1 MRGKSGTRKRKTIM
15 KSTLMYSL
23 RLLRR
28 DIRAG
33 ELRVLF
39 IAVAI
44 AVASV
49 TSVGFFTDRIQQT
62 LRQQA
67 NELLAADLVVSA
79 DHPLP
84 ASFTDPA
91 VLQSLQTVNAIQFR
105 SMALAGEQSQLTEIK
120 AVGAQYPLRGQ
131 LRLYEAEREVE
142 RQGAPARGEVWVE
155 SDVLRRLQIEPGA
168 RVRLG
173 TREFTVTGVIAYEPD
188 RGGNMFNIAPRVLM
202 NIDDLPE
209 TGLLQE
215 GSRAQYLLLVA
226 GESKAV
232 TKYRAAIEP
241 KLQRGERVVDVT
253 DARQEVSVALER
265 AQRFLRLAALVS
277 VLLAGVAVA
286 MATRRHVER
295 QLDSC
300 AIMRCVGASQSFI
313 TRVYLTE
320 SVVLGLVASVVGC
333 VLGYLAHAAL
343 VDILG
348 KLVVDKLSAPGPTPI
363 FSGVLTGLVTLLVF
377 AFPPILHLRR
387 VPTLR
392 VLRRDLG
399 TLPAPAFSAYSI
411 GIVAMS
417 ALLFW
422 QAGDTKLGLY
432 VIGGVAGTVLALWFF
447 AVLLV
452 RALGL
457 MRRGAGVSWRFGV
470 MNVARRARGS
480 IAQIL
485 ALGVGLMALLL
496 LTIVKGDLLRAWEG
510 RLPADTPNRF
520 VINIQPDQ
528 VAPIE
533 AFFAENRL
541 TAPPMLPM
549 VRGRLAAINDT
560 PVVPSTYEDER
571 SKRLAEREFNLSW
584 AANIRR
590 DDNELIMGQWWD
602 EQHRGAPL
610 LSVEEG
616 IAKALGVDVGD
627 RMTFNIA
634 GEDFSA
640 VVSNLRKV
648 QWDSFRVNFFV
659 VATPGA
665 LEDFPASYITSFYLP
680 SERQAV
686 LNALLRE
693 FPNLTL
699 IDVSAIMTKV
709 RDIILRVT
717 QAVEYVFIFTLLAG
731 LMVLYAAIAA
741 TQDERL
747 RESAMLRTLGA
758 TRGQLAGGVF
768 AEFIV
773 VGVLAGTIAAIAASI
788 LGYFLAERLL
798 NVPFTWNAAL
808 WVIGVAGGGLGVGVA
823 GYLGTRATLNRP
835 PLPTL
840 RGLTN

>member
-1 MRGKSGTRKRKTIM
+1 MPNNKTF
-15 KSTLMYSL
+15 LYSL

-39 IAVAI
+39 LAIAI

-84 ASFTDPA
+84 DAFAASATLGTLRTTD
-91 VLQSLQTVNAIQFR
+91 AIQFR

-120 AVGAQYPLRGQ
+120 AVGALYPLRGK
-131 LRLYEAEREVE
+131 LRLYQGAQEVD
-142 RQGAPARGEVWVE
+142 RAGAPARGEVWVE
-155 SDVLRRLQIEPGA
+155 PDVLRRLQIETGA
-168 RVRLG
+168 RVQLG
-173 TREFTVTGVIAYEPD
+173 TREFAVTEVIAYEPD

-202 NIDDLPE
+202 NIDDLPD

-215 GSRAQYLLLVA
+215 GSRAQYQLLVA
-226 GESKAV
+226 GDQKQV
-232 TKYRAAIEP
+232 KKYRATIEP

-253 DARQEVSVALER
+253 DARQEVSVALDR

-320 SVVLGLVASVVGC
+320 SIVLGLVASLAGC
-333 VLGYLAHAAL
+333 ALGYVAHAAL

-348 KLVVDKLSAPGPTPI
+348 RLVVDNLSAPGPLPVV
-363 FSGVLTGLVTLLVF
+363 SGVLTGLITLLVF

-392 VLRRDLG
+392 VLRRDMG
-399 TLPAPAFSAYSI
+399 ALPAPAFSAYAV

-417 ALLFW
+417 GLLFW
-422 QAGDTKLGLY
+422 QAGDVKLGAY
-432 VIGGVAGTVLALWFF
+432 VIGGVVGTVLALWLF
-447 AVLLV
+447 AMLLV

-470 MNVARRARGS
+470 MNVARRARSS

-528 VAPIE
+528 VAQIE
-533 AFFAENRL
+533 AFFAANQL
-541 TAPPMLPM
+541 AAPSLLPM
-549 VRGRLAAINDT
+549 VRGRLAELNEQ
-560 PVVPSTYEDER
+560 PVVPAMFEDER

-584 AANIRR
+584 AAQLER
-590 DDNELIMGQWWD
+590 DDNQLVAGKLWD
-602 EQHRGAPL
+602 ENYGGAPQ

-616 IAKALGVDVGD
+616 IARALGIGVGD
-627 RMTFNIA
+627 RMTYNIA
-634 GEDFSA
+634 GDEFTAPVTS
-640 VVSNLRKV
+640 LRKV
-648 QWDSFRVNFFV
+648 QWDSFRANFFV
-659 VATPGA
+659 VASPGA
-665 LEDFPASYITSFYLP
+665 LEKFPASYITSFFLP
-680 SERQAV
+680 PERQPV
-686 LNALLRE
+686 LNELLRE

-709 RDIILRVT
+709 RDIITRVT
-717 QAVEYVFIFTLLAG
+717 RAIEYVFIFTLLAG

-758 TRGQLAGGVF
+758 TRGQLTSGVL
-768 AEFIV
+768 AEFLV
-773 VGVLAGTIAAIAASI
+773 VGALAGTIAAIAASI
-788 LGYFLAERLL
+788 LGFFLAERLL
-798 NVPFTWNAAL
+798 NVPFNLNASL
-808 WVIGVAGGGLGVGVA
+808 WLIGIVGGGLGIGLA
-823 GYLGTRATLNRP
+823 GFLGTRATLNRP

-840 RGLTN
+840 RGLTH

>member
-1 MRGKSGTRKRKTIM
+1 MTGTLRYAI
-15 KSTLMYSL
+15 

-39 IAVAI
+39 VAIAI

-84 ASFTDPA
+84 ATFTDSA
-91 VLQSLQTVNAIQFR
+91 VLKALQTVNAIQFR

-120 AVGAQYPLRGQ
+120 AVSALYPLRGQ
-131 LRLYEAEREVE
+131 LKLYEGTKEVPHN
-142 RQGAPARGEVWVE
+142 GAPPRGEVWVE
-155 SDVLRRLQIEPGA
+155 PDVLRRLQIEPGA
-168 RVRLG
+168 RLQLG
-173 TREFTVTGVIAYEPD
+173 TREFVVSGVIAYEPD

-202 NIDDLPE
+202 NFDDLPD

-215 GSRAQYLLLVA
+215 GSRAQYQLLVA
-226 GESKAV
+226 GEQNVVAKYRKAV
-232 TKYRAAIEP
+232 EP
-241 KLQRGERVVDVT
+241 QLQRGERVVDVT

-313 TRVYLTE
+313 TRVYLGE
-320 SVVLGLVASVVGC
+320 SIILGLIASAAGC
-333 VLGYLAHAAL
+333 VLGYVAHAAL

-348 KLVVDKLSAPGPTPI
+348 KLVVDKLSAPGPAPV
-363 FSGVLTGLVTLLVF
+363 FSGVMTGLITLLVF

-422 QAGDTKLGLY
+422 QAGDTKLGSY
-432 VIGGVAGTVLALWFF
+432 VIAGVAGTVIVLWLF
-447 AVLLV
+447 AMLLV
-452 RALGL
+452 RALGV
-457 MRRGAGVSWRFGV
+457 MRRGAGISWRFGIL
-470 MNVARRARGS
+470 NVARRARSS

-528 VAPIE
+528 IGAVE
-533 AFFAENRL
+533 AFFAANQLE
-541 TAPPMLPM
+541 PPQILPM
-549 VRGRLAAINDT
+549 VRGRYAALNGKD
-560 PVVPSTYEDER
+560 VSTSEFPDDR
-571 SKRLAEREFNLSW
+571 ARRLAEREFNLSW
-584 AANIRR
+584 TAELQR
-590 DDNELIMGQWWD
+590 DDNELVAGKLWPENYSGDPQ
-602 EQHRGAPL
+602 

-616 IAKALGVDVGD
+616 IAKALGVNVGD
-627 RMTFNIA
+627 TMTFNIA
-634 GEDFSA
+634 GDDFTAPVTS
-640 VVSNLRKV
+640 LRKV
-648 QWDSFRVNFFV
+648 QWDSFRANFFV

-665 LEDFPASYITSFYLP
+665 LEKFPASYITSFYLP
-680 SERQAV
+680 PERQPV
-686 LNALLRE
+686 LNTLLRD

-709 RDIILRVT
+709 RDIIARVT

-758 TRGQLAGGVF
+758 TRGQLVGGVL

-773 VGVLAGTIAAIAASI
+773 VGVIAGTIASVAASI
-788 LGYFLAERLL
+788 LGYFLADRLL
-798 NVPFTWNAAL
+798 HVPFHWSASL
-808 WVIGVAGGGLGVGVA
+808 WLIGIVGGGLGIGWA
-823 GYLGTRATLNRP
+823 GYLGTRTTLNKP

-840 RGLTN
+840 RGLAN

>member
-1 MRGKSGTRKRKTIM
+1 M
-15 KSTLMYSL
+15 KSTLLYSL

-39 IAVAI
+39 VAIAI

-84 ASFTDPA
+84 AGFTDPA

-120 AVGAQYPLRGQ
+120 AVGALYPLRGQ
-131 LRLYEAEREVE
+131 LRLFDGGREVA
-142 RQGAPARGEVWVE
+142 RQGAPAPGEVWVE
-155 SDVLRRLQIEPGA
+155 PDVLRRLQIDVGA
-168 RVRLG
+168 TVQLG
-173 TREFTVTGVIAYEPD
+173 TRDFKIGGVIAYEPD

-202 NIDDLPE
+202 NGDDLPS

-215 GSRAQYLLLVA
+215 GSRAQYQLLVA
-226 GESKAV
+226 GESKSVA
-232 TKYRAAIEP
+232 KYRAAVEP

-313 TRVYLTE
+313 TRVYVTE
-320 SVVLGLVASVVGC
+320 SIVLGVVASGVGC
-333 VLGYLAHAAL
+333 ALGYFAHAAL

-348 KLVVDKLSAPGPTPI
+348 KLVVDKLSAPGFAPI

-392 VLRRDLG
+392 VLRRDMG
-399 TLPAPAFSAYSI
+399 SLPAPAFSAYAV
-411 GIVAMS
+411 GIAAMS

-422 QAGDTKLGLY
+422 QAGDAKLGMY
-432 VIGGVAGTVLALWFF
+432 VIAGVAGTALALWVF
-447 AVLLV
+447 ALLLV

-457 MRRGAGVSWRFGV
+457 MRRGAGISWRFGM
-470 MNVARRARGS
+470 MNVARRARS
-480 IAQIL
+480 SVAQIL

-496 LTIVKGDLLRAWEG
+496 LTVVKGDLLRAWEG
-510 RLPADTPNRF
+510 RLPIDTPNRF

-528 VAPIE
+528 VAQVR
-533 AFFAENRL
+533 AFFAANQL
-541 TAPPMLPM
+541 TPPPLLPM
-549 VRGRLAAINDT
+549 VRGRLAAINDKT
-560 PVVPSTYEDER
+560 VVPSSYEDEH

-584 AANIRR
+584 AAQLER
-590 DDNELIMGQWWD
+590 DDNELVAGQWWP
-602 EQHRGAPL
+602 GAYSGAAL

-616 IAKALGVDVGD
+616 IAKALGVGVGD

-634 GEDFSA
+634 GEEFAA
-640 VVSNLRKV
+640 VVTNLRKV

-665 LEDFPASYITSFYLP
+665 LEKFPASYITSFYLP
-680 SERQAV
+680 PERQPV
-686 LNALLRE
+686 LNSLLRE

-699 IDVSAIMTKV
+699 IDVSAIMAKV
-709 RDIILRVT
+709 RDIIARVT
-717 QAVEYVFIFTLLAG
+717 LAVEYVFIFTLLAG

-758 TRGQLAGGVF
+758 SRGQL
-768 AEFIV
+768 IK
-773 VGVLAGTIAAIAASI
+773 GVLAEFVLVGALAGAIASIAASL
-788 LGYFLAERLL
+788 LGYVLAERLL
-798 NVPFTWNAAL
+798 HVPYSWNASIGL
-808 WVIGVAGGGLGVGVA
+808 IGVFGGGLGIGLA
-823 GYLGTRATLNRP
+823 GFLGTRTTLNRP

-840 RGLTN
+840 RSLAS